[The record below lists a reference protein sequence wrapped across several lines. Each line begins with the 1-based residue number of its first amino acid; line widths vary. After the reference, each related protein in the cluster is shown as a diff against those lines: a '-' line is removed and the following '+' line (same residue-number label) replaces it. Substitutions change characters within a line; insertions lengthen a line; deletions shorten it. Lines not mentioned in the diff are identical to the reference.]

1 MVTCPLTGNLNARV
15 LELLRTSEIQCLDL
29 AASMT
34 DEEGL
39 NLDARD
45 ILHGI
50 RTLISPL
57 ALDISPG
64 TDSNSALEAT
74 QLLISYRN

>member
-1 MVTCPLTGNLNARV
+1 MVTCPSTGNLNARV

-50 RTLISPL
+50 CTLP
-57 ALDISPG
+57 
-64 TDSNSALEAT
+64 TF
-74 QLLISYRN
+74 

>member
-50 RTLISPL
+50 RTLPTFVSGYLTWYGL
-57 ALDISPG
+57 AQCSRSR
-64 TDSNSALEAT
+64 TASCF
-74 QLLISYRN
+74 

>member
-1 MVTCPLTGNLNARV
+1 MITCPLTGNLNARV

-50 RTLISPL
+50 RTLPTFGSGYLTWYGL
-57 ALDISPG
+57 AQCSRSR
-64 TDSNSALEAT
+64 TASCF
-74 QLLISYRN
+74 

>member
-50 RTLISPL
+50 RTHPPL
-57 ALDISPG
+57 ALNISPG
-64 TDSNSALEAT
+64 TDSNSALEAK
-74 QLLISYRN
+74 

>member
-45 ILHGI
+45 ILHDI
-50 RTLISPL
+50 RTLTPL
-57 ALDISPG
+57 WL
-64 TDSNSALEAT
+64 
-74 QLLISYRN
+74 